1 MGKLEIL
8 IFSDCYI
15 YGGSEKLMAFLLK
28 NEILNRNFI
37 LKFSYRK
44 HNEYDAGLHN
54 ENLLNRE
61 GNYPLILLSNETLFH
76 QINYFSTPSL
86 SKRLLKS
93 PFFLLEKLGIYF
105 IWNLITLIILLLRT
119 KPDLIH
125 INNGGYPAAK
135 SCNILVAANFFTI
148 KTKVIYQVNNQARE
162 CRGYFERIY
171 DNFIK
176 KNVNIFINASLKT
189 KEQLVLKRNFDP
201 EKIIVVNNCVALPE
215 VKVCK
220 SQIYKSL
227 NISESSFLI
236 VQVAFL
242 TERKGQRYLI
252 DALAQLFDKQLLS
265 KENVYCA
272 FVGNG
277 EDEEFLKN
285 YIIKLGLESNVFLL
299 GYRYNSEDFIVA
311 SDLFVLPSIKDEDM
325 PLVLLS
331 ALGYGKPII
340 ATDIAGISQVI
351 ETNIN
356 GVLIKN
362 DLNELTHNL
371 GSEILR
377 LYNDKNLRNQIGVN
391 AKKKYYNYS
400 PDSYGRELEII
411 YRSVY
416 AI

>member
-189 KEQLVLKRNFDP
+189 KEQLVL
-201 EKIIVVNNCVALPE
+201 L
-215 VKVCK
+215 
-220 SQIYKSL
+220 
-227 NISESSFLI
+227 
-236 VQVAFL
+236 
-242 TERKGQRYLI
+242 
-252 DALAQLFDKQLLS
+252 
-265 KENVYCA
+265 
-272 FVGNG
+272 
-277 EDEEFLKN
+277 
-285 YIIKLGLESNVFLL
+285 
-299 GYRYNSEDFIVA
+299 
-311 SDLFVLPSIKDEDM
+311 
-325 PLVLLS
+325 
-331 ALGYGKPII
+331 
-340 ATDIAGISQVI
+340 
-351 ETNIN
+351 
-356 GVLIKN
+356 
-362 DLNELTHNL
+362 
-371 GSEILR
+371 
-377 LYNDKNLRNQIGVN
+377 
-391 AKKKYYNYS
+391 
-400 PDSYGRELEII
+400 
-411 YRSVY
+411 
-416 AI
+416 